1 MRREPSRLSRV
12 AGGVALLCL
21 GLGWGSA
28 SADTW
33 YVRNNARVDVL
44 ATNNV
49 NLVGDANKKSDVVLT
64 LTPQLQ
70 ATGIGSNYR
79 FQGDIGFDG
88 VTYLG
93 RSEGDHLYP
102 RMRLA
107 LNSELIDR
115 LAYLDV
121 AADADTTAQSAFG
134 ALGDGTN
141 TVNRTTF
148 TRERISPYIRR
159 ELSSRSVF
167 LARSD
172 NSWTQ
177 TGNAVGTG
185 QSRNARVRSDIVRYE
200 LLPQPFGL
208 QAQWADADTHSS
220 DTTLGNIGDATFS
233 AERVSLL
240 WGPSPEFYLGI
251 TGGRDHAK
259 YGTTDT
265 DNTLRGVLF
274 RWQPTL
280 RTNLGGSVEKRFFG
294 TGWNA
299 RFSHRSPFVALSAST
314 SRDAATYA
322 SQLSDVSL
330 DSSVA
335 SLLDASLSTRIT
347 DPIER
352 QQAVQEALRQRSLP
366 STQLGAATL
375 ATLRPRLVQLS
386 DVSATFLGTRHTV
399 VLRVFQSTTTDLLS
413 AGETA
418 DVTTSANAR
427 QRGGSVT
434 VSRRLTPETTLDLS
448 LFHTR
453 VQGFETTAG
462 RRTVNK
468 SYRLGMS
475 HNLSARTTLAA
486 GLRRRLIDSTVVVPA
501 QETAVYIGAL
511 HRF

>member
-1 MRREPSRLSRV
+1 MRPDAARLNRV
-12 AGGVALLCL
+12 AKGAALLCL
-21 GLGWGSA
+21 GLACGMA
-28 SADTW
+28 VADTW
-33 YVRNNARVDVL
+33 YVRNNARADLV
-44 ATNNV
+44 ASNNV
-49 NLVGDANKKSDVVLT
+49 GLRSNDAKASDVVLT
-64 LTPQLQ
+64 VTPQLQ

-79 FQGDIGFDG
+79 FQGDFGFDG
-88 VTYLG
+88 ITYLG
-93 RSEGDHLYP
+93 RTEADHLYP
-102 RMRLA
+102 RVRA
-107 LNSELIDR
+107 GVNSELVDR
-115 LAYLDV
+115 LLYLDV

-141 TVNRTTF
+141 TVNRSTF
-148 TRERISPYIRR
+148 TRERVSPYLRR
-159 ELSSRSVF
+159 ELSSRSVI

-177 TGNAVGTG
+177 TSNAVGTG
-185 QSRNARVRSDIVRYE
+185 QSRNARVRADVVRYE

-208 QAQWADADTHSS
+208 QAQWADVDTHSN
-220 DTTLGNIGDATFS
+220 DQTLNNIADATFS

-240 WGPSPEFYLGI
+240 WGPSPELYFGL

-274 RWQPTL
+274 RWQPSP
-280 RTNLGGSVEKRFFG
+280 RTDLNASVEKRFFG
-294 TGWNA
+294 TGWSG
-299 RFSHRSPFVALSAST
+299 RFTHRSPFVALSSSF

-322 SQLSDVSL
+322 SQLTDVSL

-352 QQAVQEALRQRSLP
+352 QQAVIDALRQRSLP

-375 ATLRPRLVQLS
+375 ASLRPRLVQQV

-399 VLRVFQSTTTDLLS
+399 VMRVFQSNTTDLIS
-413 AGETA
+413 PGDTVDA
-418 DVTTSANAR
+418 TTSANAR
-427 QRGGSVT
+427 QRGGSIT
-434 VSRRLTPETTLDLS
+434 ASRRLNPETTLDLS
-448 LFHTR
+448 LVHTR
-453 VQGFETTAG
+453 VEGFEVTAG

-468 SYRLGMS
+468 TYRLGLS

-486 GLRRRLIDSTVVVPA
+486 GIRRRLIDSTVVTTA
-501 QETAVYIGAL
+501 QETAVYVGAL